1 MPYESMK
8 LKRLKKH
15 LKEYF
20 IFSTGE
26 RKGIIWLLA
35 ILTLLISLPFFYGVI
50 FPKQLLDIKITELKS
65 LDENQST
72 FVSYHNETE
81 NKLFNFDPNLISDD
95 EFAHLGFSK
104 FNINTI
110 RNYLTK
116 GGKFRKPEDV
126 KKIFGVKPELYQKLE
141 PFIVINSN
149 QNNYHPFSDSTRN
162 KKAITKKVV
171 EINSADSIELVGLY
185 RIGPS
190 IALRIID
197 YRNKLGGFLK
207 LDQLTEIWGFDE
219 DILYD
224 LNGKIYVDAS
234 KATIHNV
241 NSVTS
246 DELKTHPYFKYKL
259 SNAIV
264 NYRKQHGNFSK
275 MEDLKNIVLVNDSVY
290 KRITL
295 YLKLN

>member
-1 MPYESMK
+1 MPNEIKKISK
-8 LKRLKKH
+8 L

-35 ILTLLISLPFFYGVI
+35 ILVFLISLPFFYGVI
-50 FPKQLLDIKITELKS
+50 FPKQPLDIKISELKS
-65 LDENQST
+65 LEEDQKT
-72 FVSYHNETE
+72 FISYHNEKE
-81 NKLFNFDPNLISDD
+81 NKLFNFDPNLISDE
-95 EFAHLGFSK
+95 EFSQLGFTK
-104 FNINTI
+104 FNIKTI

-141 PFIVINSN
+141 PYIVINSI
-149 QNNYHPFSDSTRN
+149 QNNYRSFSDSTKN
-162 KKAITKKVV
+162 KKVVTKKVV
-171 EINSADSIELVGLY
+171 EINSADSIELIGLY
-185 RIGPS
+185 RIGP
-190 IALRIID
+190 ATAARIID

-207 LDQLTEIWGFDE
+207 LEQLTEIWGFDE

-224 LNGKIYVDAS
+224 LNEKISVDAS
-234 KATIHNV
+234 KAKIHNV
-241 NSVTS
+241 NIVTA

-264 NYRKQHGNFSK
+264 NYRKQHGNFFK

>member
-1 MPYESMK
+1 MPNETKKIKK
-8 LKRLKKH
+8 L

-35 ILTLLISLPFFYGVI
+35 ILITLISLPFFYGVI
-50 FPKQLLDIKITELKS
+50 FPKQTFDIKISELKS
-65 LDENQST
+65 LDENQKT
-72 FVSYHNETE
+72 FVSYHDETE
-81 NKLFNFDPNLISDD
+81 NKLFNFDPNLISDE
-95 EFAHLGFSK
+95 EFLLLGFSK
-104 FNINTI
+104 FNIKTI
-110 RNYLTK
+110 RNYLSK

-141 PFIVINSN
+141 PFIAINSI
-149 QNNYHPFSDSTRN
+149 QNNYHSFSDSTKN
-162 KKAITKKVV
+162 KKVITKKVV
-171 EINSADSIELVGLY
+171 EINSADSVELVGLY
-185 RIGPS
+185 RIGPATS
-190 IALRIID
+190 ARIID

-207 LDQLTEIWGFDE
+207 LEQLTEIWGFDE

-224 LNGKIYVDAS
+224 LNEKISVDAS
-234 KATIHNV
+234 KAKIYNV
-241 NSVTS
+241 NSVTA

-264 NYRKQHGNFSK
+264 NYRKQHGNFLK